1 MRVDKVLG
9 LFKSLTIWKNKSQR
23 APHKPLLV
31 LIAIS
36 EMVNN
41 QQRYILYSHIRDR
54 LIGMLNQYGPKRAVQ
69 KPEEPFSR
77 LPKDGVWELIQQK
90 TKLPISNGS
99 ISNKAL
105 IDHQIAGGFTELV
118 WQEFQNNSELVIKVI
133 NHLLT
138 AHFTDTYHEDI
149 LKDLALDS
157 LFSDNEEQGRKTRLY
172 KPRDPKF
179 RNIILE
185 IYNYSCCICGYN
197 LRIVHSSI
205 GLEAAHIKWHQAG
218 GADNEQ
224 NGIALCAIHHKLLD
238 YGAITLNK
246 DFQIMVSEKLNG
258 DRNVLQN
265 YVFDYLGNTIYLP
278 RNEKVYPTLTNIEW
292 HVSEV
297 FKG

>member
-1 MRVDKVLG
+1 MPVDKVLD
-9 LFKSLTIWKNKSQR
+9 LFKGLTIWKNKSQR
-23 APHKPLLV
+23 APHKPLLI

-41 QQRYILYSHIRDR
+41 RQRYILYSHIRER
-54 LIGMLNQYGPKRAVQ
+54 LIELLNQYGPKRAVQ

-90 TKLPISNGS
+90 KKLPIPKDG

-105 IDHQIAGGFTELV
+105 IEHQIAGGFTELV
-118 WQEFQNNSELVIKVI
+118 WQEFHVNPDLIVDVI

-138 AHFTDTYHEDI
+138 AHFTETYHEDI

-157 LFSDNEEQGRKTRLY
+157 LFGESEARGKKTRLY

-179 RNIILE
+179 RNRILE

-197 LRIVHSSI
+197 LRIAHSSI

-224 NGIALCAIHHKLLD
+224 NGVALCSIHHKLLD
-238 YGAITLNK
+238 YGAITLNNK
-246 DFQIMVSEKLNG
+246 LQIKASDKLNG
-258 DRNVLQN
+258 DRSILQH
-265 YVFDYLGNTIYLP
+265 YVFEYIGNTIHLP
-278 RNEKVYPTLTNIEW
+278 RNEKVYPKITNIEW